1 MNIGLGYL
9 QAFINWYSLY
19 KYQGISIY
27 QNNGVGARK
36 KTDQAPSV
44 FSGTTLIGPA
54 SACFLDWTLDTGGML
69 MGSIFKYIVIIT
81 KE

>member
-1 MNIGLGYL
+1 MNIGLGYPRAL
-9 QAFINWYSLY
+9 INWYSLY
-19 KYQGISIY
+19 KYKVISIY
-27 QNNGVGARK
+27 QNNRVGARK

-69 MGSIFKYIVIIT
+69 GSIFKYIVIIT
-81 KE
+81 RE